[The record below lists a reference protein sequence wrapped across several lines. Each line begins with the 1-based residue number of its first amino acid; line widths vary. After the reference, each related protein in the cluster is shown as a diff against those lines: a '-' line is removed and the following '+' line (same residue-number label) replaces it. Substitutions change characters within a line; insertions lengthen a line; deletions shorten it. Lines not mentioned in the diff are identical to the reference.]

1 MNCRSQCLT
10 LATGGKHEDIRVFL
24 THPVNHVYLLQRLS
38 DSIFVLSVTGDV
50 CCPELRT
57 RAKIILCIIIFQS

>member
-10 LATGGKHEDIRVFL
+10 LATGGKHEDFGVFL
-24 THPVNHVYLLQRLS
+24 THPVNHVYLLQSLS
-38 DSIFVLSVTGDV
+38 DSVFVLSVTGDV

-57 RAKIILCIIIFQS
+57 RAKYVLRMINFQS